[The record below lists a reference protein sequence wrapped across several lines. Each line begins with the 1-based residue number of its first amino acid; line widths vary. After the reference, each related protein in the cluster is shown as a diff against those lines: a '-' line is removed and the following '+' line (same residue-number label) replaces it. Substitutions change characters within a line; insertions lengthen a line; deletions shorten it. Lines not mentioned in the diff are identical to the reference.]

1 MSTPVKRKL
10 TTILAA
16 DAERFSTAMEADE
29 MGTYSALKSARS
41 VFFKL
46 IEHHG
51 GRIAN
56 TAGDGLI
63 ADFPS
68 VVEAAHCAIAVQQ
81 ELADDDI
88 SLRFRI
94 GIHLG
99 DVICDGEDLLGE
111 GVNLAA
117 RLQSLA
123 EPGGI
128 LISRQVYDQI
138 RNKLSLGFE
147 YLGEQQA
154 KNLPEEISVYRITTS
169 GAVDAAFAKLAPR
182 VDAPRPQ
189 PETQTRSRA
198 NAQFPPQRGRSEQIW
213 SDDFDSHRPA
223 DGPERMRASDTA
235 DGPERMRASDTADDT
250 PSDTPGDAPRDLR
263 SRISS
268 LPPHIWLRY
277 GVGGAVAFNLISFG
291 DFGLAWLILVFGL
304 VYGLRNPVRAMGFH
318 SYKSIPARAWVL
330 MLFLIC
336 VNLMSFTGPWS
347 IFPVGA
353 IALAHLMR
361 APRSDD
367 GAPSKSH

>member
-16 DAERFSTAMEADE
+16 DAERFSSAMEADE

-182 VDAPRPQ
+182 VDAPHPQ
-189 PETQTRSRA
+189 QDTRQNSQPHSQAGSR
-198 NAQFPPQRGRSEQIW
+198 RGRSEQIW
-213 SDDFDSHRPA
+213 SDDFDSHTPA
-223 DGPERMRASDTA
+223 DGPERMQ
-235 DGPERMRASDTADDT
+235 DGDA
-250 PSDTPGDAPRDLR
+250 PSDTPGDLR

-268 LPPHIWLRY
+268 LPPHMWLRY

-291 DFGLAWLILVFGL
+291 DFGLAWLILIFGL
-304 VYGLRNPVRAMGFH
+304 IYGLRNPVHAMGFH

-347 IFPVGA
+347 IFPVAA
-353 IALAHLMR
+353 IALVHLMR

-367 GAPSKSH
+367 GEPSKSH